1 MKTIS
6 IMNFVRQCEPR
17 NKEAEQK
24 LYPTT
29 KAQLEVVNEL
39 GVENTFLL
47 QYDALCDEKYV
58 KLFKENASEKTELG
72 LWFEV
77 VRPMTEAV
85 GIEYQSKQGWDW
97 DWNIRPGFL
106 MSYSLEDRE
115 KLIDEAMRKFKEVF
129 GYYPKSVASWL
140 IDTHSINYL
149 CSHYDISALGDC
161 RDQVNTDAYT
171 LVGGYFNQAYYPS
184 KTNMH
189 TPAQSEE
196 NSVKVPM
203 FRLLGSCPIHNYDGK
218 KYLEKEWKNLWC
230 YTMESVWCGRYE
242 DVTDW
247 FYKTYYA
254 NEDLGFSY
262 MQIGQENSMISF
274 LPLAEPLKMNIQ
286 KILEYPDVKIM
297 KMCDIGD
304 AFKQKYDKTPTTSVV
319 ALDNWSGSDC
329 QSAIYDTQKFSV
341 NLFRHNSKI
350 SLRFL
355 YLFDDRVEDI
365 YNNSTCETHDARYEN
380 QPVIDSLIWD
390 DKSENVGMYL
400 DLDGAPF
407 DCQKIGESG
416 LKFSWKDKSV
426 EFSEKEIVCENL
438 TKILFNTGKAKAR
451 IEIKENVIEYLYNG
465 FNYELKVEGA
475 TVEKNGKLITITPN
489 SFVIKLIPSI
499 K

>member
-17 NKEAEQK
+17 NKDAEQK

-58 KLFKENASEKTELG
+58 KLFKENATEKTELG

-77 VRPMTEAV
+77 VRPMAEAV

-140 IDTHSINYL
+140 IDTYSINYL

-196 NSVKVPM
+196 NSIKVPM

-218 KYLEKEWKNLWC
+218 KYLEKEWKNVWC

-247 FYKTYYA
+247 FYKTYYK

-262 MQIGQENSMISF
+262 MQIGQ
-274 LPLAEPLKMNIQ
+274 
-286 KILEYPDVKIM
+286 
-297 KMCDIGD
+297 
-304 AFKQKYDKTPTTSVV
+304 
-319 ALDNWSGSDC
+319 
-329 QSAIYDTQKFSV
+329 
-341 NLFRHNSKI
+341 
-350 SLRFL
+350 
-355 YLFDDRVEDI
+355 
-365 YNNSTCETHDARYEN
+365 
-380 QPVIDSLIWD
+380 
-390 DKSENVGMYL
+390 
-400 DLDGAPF
+400 
-407 DCQKIGESG
+407 
-416 LKFSWKDKSV
+416 
-426 EFSEKEIVCENL
+426 
-438 TKILFNTGKAKAR
+438 
-451 IEIKENVIEYLYNG
+451 
-465 FNYELKVEGA
+465 
-475 TVEKNGKLITITPN
+475 
-489 SFVIKLIPSI
+489 
-499 K
+499 